1 MLTQDP
7 DTKNVRFVA
16 EDLGVITP
24 DVEELRDRFAFPGIR
39 VLQFGFGDDDFYD
52 GRPWAFRKTLSRIRR
67 RTTTRRSW
75 AGIGANRKARAAMS
89 RPGAS
94 ATNCTITW
102 AMCRPDYAH
111 FALIRLAMATPAD
124 TVIIPVQDVLGL
136 GNVARMNTPGQPQ
149 GNWQFRLRSGQLDDR
164 SLDHLHHL
172 TRLYARTSR

>member
-1 MLTQDP
+1 MGWYRGEPEGTRSDEQARRERDKLHDY
-7 DTKNVRFVA
+7 
-16 EDLGVITP
+16 LGHVP
-24 DVEELRDRFAFPGIR
+24 
-39 VLQFGFGDDDFYD
+39 
-52 GRPWAFRKTLSRIRR
+52 S
-67 RTTTRRSW
+67 
-75 AGIGANRKARAAMS
+75 
-89 RPGAS
+89 
-94 ATNCTITW
+94 
-102 AMCRPDYAH
+102 PDYAH